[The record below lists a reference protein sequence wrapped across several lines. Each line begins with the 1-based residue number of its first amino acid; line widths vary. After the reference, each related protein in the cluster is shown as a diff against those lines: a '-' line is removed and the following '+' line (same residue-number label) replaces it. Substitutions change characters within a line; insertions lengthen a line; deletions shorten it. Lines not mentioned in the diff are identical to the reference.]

1 MRKLS
6 VFPVLAAALTL
17 TGCNIEFDGSN
28 NEKFQ
33 QDFRFSYPLKS
44 GAAFTLEN
52 RNGSVDIAGW
62 DREEV
67 EITGVK
73 YARTEA
79 LRDEL
84 KIDIQH
90 SEKSV
95 AIRTVTPSDSNGGV
109 GARYVIRVPRRII
122 LERVINSNGK
132 LHASDIDGAVHLKTS
147 NGSVELTKIKG
158 DADAQTSNG
167 AVEANGIDGA
177 VHLHTTNG
185 HVTAE
190 GITGAIDATSS
201 NGSLTLTLIDN
212 FKNGVQARTTN
223 SSITIRVPAT
233 LAARV
238 RASTSNGNIS
248 SEFNN
253 VQSDHENRHRMDG
266 PINGGGASSPLLD
279 LTTSNGSIKFEKL

>member
-6 VFPVLAAALTL
+6 VLPVLAVALTL
-17 TGCNIEFDGSN
+17 SGCNIEFDGFN

-44 GAAFTLEN
+44 GALFTLEN

-90 SEKSV
+90 SENSV
-95 AIRTVTPSDSNGGV
+95 SIRTVTPSDSNGGV

-122 LERVINSNGK
+122 LQRIVTSNGK
-132 LHASDIDGAVHLKTS
+132 LHASDIDGPVHLKTS
-147 NGSVELTKIKG
+147 NGSIELTKIKG
-158 DADAQTSNG
+158 DADAQTTNG
-167 AVEANGIDGA
+167 SVEANDVDGA
-177 VHLHTTNG
+177 AHLHTTNG

-201 NGSLTLTLIDN
+201 NGSLTLTLPDT
-212 FKNGVQARTTN
+212 FKNGVQAKTTN
-223 SSITIRVPAT
+223 SSITVRVPST

-238 RASTSNGNIS
+238 RASTSNGHIS
-248 SEFNN
+248 SDFDE
-253 VQSDHENRHRMDG
+253 VRRDRDDRHRMDG
-266 PINGGGASSPLLD
+266 TINGGGITSPLLD